1 MYEVA
6 VRCSLSVSAE
16 PTKNAPRKA
25 TDWPSKNASVKAV
38 PFARPRPLPDDD
50 QRRQKHD
57 RARGRKQPVEQ
68 GTSYLGHEVVAAP

>member
-38 PFARPRPLPDDD
+38 PFARPRPLPTTTNV
-50 QRRQKHD
+50 
-57 RARGRKQPVEQ
+57 ARSTIG
-68 GTSYLGHEVVAAP
+68 LAAANNP